1 MVLTRKTALTCVLER
16 KIETGHRAHRKQ
28 SHGENGLFSGPFQPP
43 NQAPGALGL
52 RRALGTAA
60 RLLQP
65 MLSVPSNRGA
75 ATELW
80 FPKAASLAFSRDD
93 AQLPS
98 LKGRA
103 LILQDGSAITITL
116 EGHRL
121 ERNLF
126 FEPIRP
132 ERNSACGEEGRR
144 RVVSWGSPYRRP
156 RRRDGNPSGCGT
168 RGNSQQR

>member
-75 ATELW
+75 RRN
-80 FPKAASLAFSRDD
+80 SGSRRQHLSPFH
-93 AQLPS
+93 ARTQLPS

>member
-43 NQAPGALGL
+43 NQAPGALG
-52 RRALGTAA
+52 TAA

-80 FPKAASLAFSRDD
+80 FPKAASLAFSRED
-93 AQLPS
+93 
-98 LKGRA
+98 
-103 LILQDGSAITITL
+103 AITVPKRKSSNSP
-116 EGHRL
+116 GRVSDNH
-121 ERNLF
+121 NAG
-126 FEPIRP
+126 RP
-132 ERNSACGEEGRR
+132 PVRAK
-144 RVVSWGSPYRRP
+144 PLL
-156 RRRDGNPSGCGT
+156 
-168 RGNSQQR
+168 

>member
-93 AQLPS
+93 AITVPKRKS
-98 LKGRA
+98 SNSPGRVSDNHNA
-103 LILQDGSAITITL
+103 G
-116 EGHRL
+116 
-121 ERNLF
+121 
-126 FEPIRP
+126 RP
-132 ERNSACGEEGRR
+132 PVRAK
-144 RVVSWGSPYRRP
+144 PLL
-156 RRRDGNPSGCGT
+156 
-168 RGNSQQR
+168 